1 LGQASSFNAQYFRQ
15 VILFKDLQ
23 HQLSLLL
30 LSTHHSN
37 NTMRLGISITTA
49 VVLLLNQANAFT
61 PQNTPSIRFRR
72 SQQDASA
79 IFVSMTAEAEPETT
93 SLVQDYASVNAL
105 TYRQLQI
112 ECKAR
117 SLAATGNT
125 AALRCRLLEHLGIM
139 KVDDQDECDIA
150 DEVGFLLLC
159 S

>member
-1 LGQASSFNAQYFRQ
+1 
-15 VILFKDLQ
+15 
-23 HQLSLLL
+23 
-30 LSTHHSN
+30 
-37 NTMRLGISITTA
+37 MRLGISITTA

-61 PQNTPSIRFRR
+61 PLQNTPSIRFRR

-79 IFVSMTAEAEPETT
+79 IFVSMTAEAGPETT
-93 SLVQDYASVNAL
+93 PLVEDYASVNAL

-139 KVDDQDECDIA
+139 KVDDREECDVA
-150 DEVGFLLLC
+150 DEVGFFLFC